1 MTLPYVSET
10 HLTHLTP
17 EARIRA
23 VLDAIPSG
31 SALSASERASLA
43 ERIAYDLVAMADGL
57 SEPSDRSRAR
67 MLSRLM
73 RDPYGQALTTA
84 LTDRLYRSAS
94 AARIV
99 DEVAHLISRFGLPQ
113 YMQPLERAGLWG
125 VRPLS
130 RVAPKLLAKAIAD
143 RVRSETRAV
152 LLPADSSSLGKH
164 VAARHR
170 EAVRINVNQLGEA
183 LLGEEDAEARVKKY
197 AALAAQG
204 QVDAISV
211 KVSSIGSQLNLLS
224 FEATVETLAT
234 RLKRIYAAT
243 LEVAPDKRPIVMLDM
258 EAYQDIELTFC
269 VMERAL
275 GDQSLDQVRAGIVLQ
290 AYLPDSNAWQ
300 ERLLAWAQKRRA
312 RGAHPLRM
320 RLVKGANLAQERV
333 DSEKLGMSVPIYE
346 DKRDVDANYKRML
359 ERATRPEHLSAVA
372 LGIAS
377 HNLFDIA
384 YGLVLRAE
392 RNAKQ
397 TVGFELLEGMA
408 DPVRRALCLLQVDVL
423 VYAPICADDQM
434 NSGIAYLV
442 RRLDENTAS
451 DNFLRSSF
459 GMRPGDASFEH
470 ERLRFREACAR
481 LESASTTPRRSHDAN
496 YDRRVRHV
504 RARSAGSFQN
514 EADTDF
520 SVRHNRD
527 WIRAELE
534 QAKSAATVTLR
545 SQIAGAWAESDNL
558 VDGFD
563 PSRPSVTPYRL
574 ALASAQDVARAL
586 ACAADDVDAFSNTT
600 SAERAQLLTRV
611 AQGLRQ
617 ARGAL
622 IAAMLLDSG
631 KRVIEADAELSEAI
645 DFAEYYRASY
655 LAIERAREVSLTAR
669 GSVLVTPP
677 WNFPLAIPA
686 GGVLAALM
694 AGNRVILKPALETAF
709 VAERLCRVLWDAGVP
724 RTALQLV
731 ICEDEV
737 ASALV
742 QDARIQSVILT
753 GATDTARLFQRL
765 RPGLRLHAETGG
777 KNAIIVTAMSDRDLA
792 IRDAVHSAFGHAGQK
807 CSAASLLILEAE
819 VYDDAAFMETL
830 RDAVESLPVG
840 PGWDARSFVTPL
852 IHPPSG
858 ALKRALDTLDEGES
872 WLVEPH
878 VDANNPR
885 LVSPG
890 VKLGVKAGSFT
901 HKTELFGP
909 LLAVMRAENLDHAIE
924 LAAAT
929 GYGLTAGLASLDER
943 EQARFI
949 EQMPAGNLYV
959 NRTITGA
966 VVDRQ
971 PFGGLGKSG
980 FGPGAKAG
988 GPNYVAQLCHVR
1000 DHELALRPTVSLDAE
1015 VEARVNALR
1024 PMLND
1029 AVHAELVRRV
1039 TSYAHAASVHFR
1051 REHKAAS
1058 VRGQDNIFRYRP
1070 CPGIALRV
1078 AADASVLD
1086 VASSCLAAEI
1096 AGTRI
1101 QLSVSPGF
1109 KGPKDASFWGHP
1121 LAEES
1126 AQALATRHQLSRIRV
1141 VGSREPALDN
1151 VSTQTG
1157 AHIEDAQVLGI
1168 GRYELLH
1175 YLREQSLSIE
1185 FHRYG
1190 NLGIRGQIA
1199 EAKLRNGNNASHGH
1213 QGAKV

>member
-1 MTLPYVSET
+1 MPLPSVAET
-10 HLTHLTP
+10 ALTP
-17 EARIRA
+17 YARIRA
-23 VLDAIPSG
+23 LLDAIPHDT
-31 SALSASERASLA
+31 ALTPTERASLA
-43 ERIAYDLVAMADGL
+43 ERIAYDLVAMADSL
-57 SEPSDRSRAR
+57 AEPGDRARAR

-125 VRPLS
+125 VGPLS

-152 LLPADSSSLGKH
+152 LLPADASSLAKH
-164 VAARHR
+164 VDARHR
-170 EAVRINVNQLGEA
+170 DQVRINVNQLGEA
-183 LLGEEDAEARVKKY
+183 LLGEADAEARVQKY

-204 QVDAISV
+204 NVDAISV

-224 FEATVETLAT
+224 FEDTVETLAM
-234 RLKRIYAAT
+234 RLRRIYAAT
-243 LEVAPDKRPIVMLDM
+243 LDLAPEKRPVVMLDM
-258 EAYQDIELTFC
+258 EAYQDLELTFC
-269 VMERAL
+269 VMEHAL
-275 GDQSLDQVRAGIVLQ
+275 ACRSLDQVRAGIVLQ

-300 ERLLAWAQKRRA
+300 ERLLAWAQTRRE

-333 DSEKLGMSVPIYE
+333 DSEKLGMSVPIYD

-392 RNAKQ
+392 RQAKHA
-397 TVGFELLEGMA
+397 VGFELLEGMA
-408 DPVRRALCLLQVDVL
+408 DPVRRALCSLDVDVL

-470 ERLRFREACAR
+470 ERQRFLEACAR
-481 LESASTTPRRSHDAN
+481 LQTVSDTPRRSRDAN
-496 YDRRVRHV
+496 YDRRQRRVRP
-504 RARSAGSFQN
+504 RAGGSFQN

-520 SVRHNRD
+520 SVPHNRE

-534 QAKSAATVTLR
+534 QAQRADPVTVR
-545 SQIAGAWAESDNL
+545 SQIAGSWTQAGQL
-558 VDGFD
+558 VAGFD
-563 PSRPSVTPYRL
+563 PSRPAIKPYRL
-574 ALASAQDVARAL
+574 ALADAGEVARAL
-586 ACAADDVDAFSNTT
+586 NCAAQDEGRFSQT
-600 SAERAQLLTRV
+600 SSGERAQLLSRV

-617 ARGAL
+617 ARGPL
-622 IAAMLLDSG
+622 IAAMVLDSG
-631 KRVIEADAELSEAI
+631 KRVVEADAELSEAI
-645 DFAEYYRASY
+645 DFAEYYRANY
-655 LAIERAREVSLTAR
+655 LAIERAREVSLTPR

-724 RTALQLV
+724 KTALQLV

-742 QDARIQSVILT
+742 KDARIDSVILT

-777 KNAIIVTAMSDRDLA
+777 KNAMIVTAMSDRELA
-792 IRDAVHSAFGHAGQK
+792 IRDAIHSAFGHAGQK

-819 VYDDAAFMETL
+819 VYDDLAFMSTL
-830 RDAVESLPVG
+830 KDAVESLPVG
-840 PGWDARSFVTPL
+840 PAWDARSFVTPL
-852 IHPPSG
+852 IQPPSG
-858 ALKRALDTLDEGES
+858 ALKRALESLEAGEQ
-872 WLVEPH
+872 WLVSPR
-878 VDANNPR
+878 VAASNPR

-909 LLAVMRAENLDHAIE
+909 VLAVMRANDLAHAIE
-924 LAAAT
+924 LAAST

-943 EQARFI
+943 EQALFMQ
-949 EQMPAGNLYV
+949 QMQAGNLYV

-966 VVDRQ
+966 IVDRQ
-971 PFGGLGKSG
+971 PFGGVGKSG

-988 GPNYVAQLCHVR
+988 GPNYVAQLCHLQEHTR
-1000 DHELALRPTVSLDAE
+1000 ALRPTVSLSGKI
-1015 VEARVNALR
+1015 EARLNALS
-1024 PMLND
+1024 PQLD
-1029 AVHAELVRRV
+1029 EAAQAELLRRV
-1039 TSYAHAASVHFR
+1039 TSYVHAANTHFS
-1051 REHKAAS
+1051 REHNAAS
-1058 VRGQDNIFRYRP
+1058 VRGQDNVFRYRP

-1078 AADASVLD
+1078 AADATILD
-1086 VASSCLAAEI
+1086 VASSCLAAEL
-1096 AGTRI
+1096 AGARV
-1101 QLSVSPGF
+1101 QLSIAPHF
-1109 KGPKDASFWGHP
+1109 AGPKDASSWGHP
-1121 LAEES
+1121 VSEERPQSLA
-1126 AQALATRHQLSRIRV
+1126 ARTQLSRVRV
-1141 VGSREPALDN
+1141 IGSREVELDA
-1151 VSTQTG
+1151 VSAQTG
-1157 AHIEDAQVLGI
+1157 AHIEDAPVLGV

-1175 YLREQSLSIE
+1175 YVREQSLSIE

-1190 NLGIRGQIA
+1190 NLGIRGQLA
-1199 EAKLRNGNNASHGH
+1199 EAKLRTNGKSH
-1213 QGAKV
+1213 QGLKV